1 MSILAGVPNVL
12 LLGEANFA
20 FAAALATFLSVLRDG
35 DGLQSASDAS
45 AADAYLRLGLADC
58 RSVHLV
64 VSGIEA
70 REEVLQKYPEA
81 TGIFNRLQALPRSL
95 VEVRHGVNAMDLS
108 ASFGEGEFWTGIAW
122 NHPHL
127 GAEDLR
133 LHSALLAHF
142 FSAAVASLREGGRIV
157 LSLLEGQETR
167 WGLQAQAARHSLI
180 IVGVS
185 PFEASRFPG
194 YECKRNHTGK
204 SFKSLS
210 AQRQQS
216 GVMRSWT
223 YHLRRKSENPEVEPM
238 PLDSPLAA
246 GGNGQR
252 GRVGDADPN
261 SSRPAVAG
269 LACDVCGRTFSS
281 AQGLRTHVRQVH
293 ELKKYGE
300 EKVSAKQLTERGRSS
315 GSKEASQQHVA
326 ATHRAGSDRSVD
338 GKSAEEV
345 LECPK
350 VNDTQSEMET
360 VECSICGM
368 RMPKGTD
375 ERTHLLALMP
385 ITEKVLKCPCGR
397 SFANQRAL
405 DQHSRSCAEAR
416 AAQSTLVDVV
426 SSSEPGPG
434 CERKFACG
442 DVSCWRGLTTCL
454 TGCCGS
460 SGGAK

>member
-20 FAAALATFLSVLRDG
+20 FAAALAAFLAVLRDR
-35 DGLQSASDAS
+35 DGLQNAGDATT
-45 AADAYLRLGLADC
+45 ADAYLRLGLTDC

-81 TGIFNRLQALPRSL
+81 AGIFNRLQALPRSL

-108 ASFGEGEFWTGIAW
+108 ASFGEGEFWAGIVW

-127 GAEDLR
+127 GTEDLR

-167 WGLQAQAARHSLI
+167 WGLQAQAARHGLI

-223 YHLRRKSENPEVEPM
+223 YHLRRRSENPEVEPM
-238 PLDSPLAA
+238 PPDSPLAA
-246 GGNGQR
+246 GGIGQR

-300 EKVSAKQLTERGRSS
+300 KASGKKGSECGRSF

-326 ATHRAGSDRSVD
+326 AAHRPGSDRSIG

-350 VNDTQSEMET
+350 VDGTQSEVET
-360 VECSICGM
+360 VECSVCGM
-368 RMPKGTD
+368 GMPKGTD
-375 ERTHLLALMP
+375 ERTHLQALMP

-397 SFANQRAL
+397 SFGNQRAL

-416 AAQSTLVDVV
+416 AAQSTLVKVG
-426 SSSEPGPG
+426 SFPEPGPG
-434 CERKFACG
+434 CERKFASG
-442 DVSCWRGLTTCL
+442 DGSCWRGLTTCL
-454 TGCCGS
+454 AGCCGS
-460 SGGAK
+460 SGDAK